1 MIHDPYN
8 VKIPISIN
16 LFICQ
21 NYRSCEKACAL
32 SFSIQFKKK
41 TDNVRT
47 KATMWRICVTFCCRA
62 KETSINYSECMSVVL
77 FTSKQSECAEL
88 YYYLWSA
95 QQRHIFPHYL
105 ASGKS
110 FGEKIY

>member
-1 MIHDPYN
+1 MSRFLYQLICLFVRIIEV
-8 VKIPISIN
+8 VKRLVLYLYQFN
-16 LFICQ
+16 L
-21 NYRSCEKACAL
+21 
-32 SFSIQFKKK
+32 KKK

-105 ASGKS
+105 TSGKS